1 MYFLTVFIQIII
13 MFILIAIGFSLS
25 KLKVWSEGTIKE
37 LTTFLLNIVSPA
49 LMIKAFVKPVTGEHL
64 KNFGMVALA
73 TTIIYILSILMAKL
87 LFALPKFKDSY
98 DVPSYKF
105 AATYSNCVFMGIP
118 MIQAMLGM
126 DGLFYAMP
134 FITVNSIFLWSHG
147 LEMFRNEK
155 SSAKKTAK
163 HILLNPNIIAI
174 TIGFIMFITNTI
186 SYIPGV
192 IMMPIEYLSM
202 LNTPLSMIVIGA
214 NFVVITEPIYKDKM
228 SWLITLIRNVI
239 YPLIFIGVLYL
250 FPLNTDAKIAI
261 MILSTAPIAGLI
273 VMFNLINNRSTDF
286 ATRTLCLSTL
296 TSAITMPLILMFCKF
311 LFR

>member
-64 KNFGMVALA
+64 KNFTMVALA

-105 AATYSNCVFMGIP
+105 GATYSNCVFMGIP

-126 DGLFYAMP
+126 EGLFYAIP
-134 FITVNSIFLWSHG
+134 FITVNSVFLWSHG
-147 LEMFRNEK
+147 LEIFRSQK
-155 SSAKKTAK
+155 SSFKETTK

-174 TIGFIMFITNTI
+174 LLGFIMFTTDTVK
-186 SYIPGV
+186 YIPNV
-192 IMMPIEYLSM
+192 IMEPIDYLSM

-214 NFVVITEPIYKDKM
+214 NFVIITEPIYKDKM
-228 SWLITLIRNVI
+228 SWFMTLIRNVI
-239 YPLIFIGVLYL
+239 YPLIFIPILYF
-250 FPLNTDAKIAI
+250 FPLHSDAKIAL
-261 MILSTAPIAGLI
+261 MILSAAPIAGLI
-273 VMFNLINNRSTDF
+273 VMFNIINNRSTDF

-296 TSAITMPLILMFCKF
+296 SSVITMPLILMFCKF

>member
-1 MYFLTVFIQIII
+1 

-105 AATYSNCVFMGIP
+105 GATYSNCVFMGIP

-126 DGLFYAMP
+126 DGLFYAIP
-134 FITVNSIFLWSHG
+134 FITVNSVFLWSHG
-147 LEMFRNEK
+147 LEIFRSQK
-155 SSAKKTAK
+155 SSFKETTK

-174 TIGFIMFITNTI
+174 LLGFIMFTTDTVK
-186 SYIPGV
+186 YIPNV
-192 IMMPIEYLSM
+192 IMEPIDYLSM

-214 NFVVITEPIYKDKM
+214 NFVIITEPIYKDKM
-228 SWLITLIRNVI
+228 SWFMTLIRNVI
-239 YPLIFIGVLYL
+239 YPLIFIPILYF
-250 FPLNTDAKIAI
+250 FPLHSDAKIAL
-261 MILSTAPIAGLI
+261 MILSAAPIAGLI
-273 VMFNLINNRSTDF
+273 VMFNIINNRSTDF

-296 TSAITMPLILMFCKF
+296 SSVITMPLILMFCKF